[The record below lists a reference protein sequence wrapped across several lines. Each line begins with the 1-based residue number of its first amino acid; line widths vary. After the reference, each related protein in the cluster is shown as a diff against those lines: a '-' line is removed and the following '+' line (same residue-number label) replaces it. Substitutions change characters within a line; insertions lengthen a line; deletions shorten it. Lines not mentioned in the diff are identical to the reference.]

1 MSGSSSS
8 SSSPSVPFD
17 SAGALAHISNLEA
30 QLAASNAQLSKA
42 NSEGNHVVTLLN
54 AEKAKLQQQVTAN
67 SRINVKVP
75 IVPQFKGEVGFAI
88 DTWIRRLVKQF
99 EFYGVAVFP
108 SEDSRIRYAV
118 MHFEGGAMDWWD
130 KILQSDKDKIV
141 TWELFV
147 EALHSRFR
155 PMQASHVARLR
166 LATLK
171 QTGSVSAYV
180 NIFQR
185 ELTPISDM
193 GTADQI
199 FFFRQGLKSYIAQR
213 VLEKMPKTLH
223 EAMDIAIL
231 ADAHTSKPGS
241 NGNMSHFYNQ
251 NRSGSNSSSQRGA
264 AASSSNDMDLSN
276 INQDDIRPPT
286 FHDEDS
292 SSSSSSSSGQSEM
305 VREFNRMKNE
315 LKKFQTEAAISALG
329 SSSSSASSRVQVSKE
344 EFEYCFKNRLCLKC
358 KKSNHVAKDCRSKYQ
373 ALNLNH

>member
-1 MSGSSSS
+1 MSSS
-8 SSSPSVPFD
+8 SSSPAPFD
-17 SAGALAHISNLEA
+17 SAAALAHISNLEA
-30 QLAASNAQLSKA
+30 QLATSNAQLSKA
-42 NSEGNHVVTLLN
+42 NSEGNHVVALLN
-54 AEKAKLQQQVTAN
+54 AEKAKLQQQVIAN

-75 IVPQFKGEVGFAI
+75 VVPQFKGEVGFAI

-99 EFYGVAVFP
+99 EFYGIAVFP
-108 SEDSRIRYAV
+108 TEDARIRYAV
-118 MHFEGGAMDWWD
+118 MHFEGSAMDWWD

-141 TWELFV
+141 TWDLFV

-171 QTGSVSAYV
+171 QTGTVSAYV

-199 FFFRQGLKSYIAQR
+199 FFFRQGLKPYIAQR

-231 ADAHTSKPGS
+231 ADAHTSKSGT
-241 NGNMSHFYNQ
+241 GVASHFFQ
-251 NRSGSNSSSQRGA
+251 NRNGTSTTSNSQRSTT
-264 AASSSNDMDLSN
+264 ASSTSSDMDLSAIHQEEVKFPN
-276 INQDDIRPPT
+276 FHEEEPSSTASGPT
-286 FHDEDS
+286 DMH
-292 SSSSSSSSGQSEM
+292 M
-305 VREFNRMKNE
+305 MREFNRMKNE

-329 SSSSSASSRVQVSKE
+329 SSSSSSSSRIQVSKE
-344 EFEYCFKNRLCLKC
+344 EFDYCWKNRLCIKC
-358 KKSNHVAKDCRSKYQ
+358 KKPNHKAKECRGKYQ
-373 ALNLNH
+373 PLN